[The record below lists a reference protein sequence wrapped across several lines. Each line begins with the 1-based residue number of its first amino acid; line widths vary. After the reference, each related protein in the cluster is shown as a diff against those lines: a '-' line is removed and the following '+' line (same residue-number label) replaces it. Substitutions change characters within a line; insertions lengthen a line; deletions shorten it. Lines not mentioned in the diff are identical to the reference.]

1 MPVLDDTT
9 IQPLRRDIEARA
21 DLRWQPLHRIED
33 TGGDLQVVQAALA
46 QSGFERLLYA
56 EGDSW
61 FDKFTPIPMAGANL
75 LDAVRS
81 PFVAG
86 VVDASHIGD
95 EAREMVSGRQA
106 RQTKAMFDVFDFDL
120 ILLSAGG
127 NDLKNVFSDLFTSRV
142 LAAQG
147 VKTAWSAHELARAP
161 ADHSA
166 VFDGVI
172 ASIGRFIGLRD
183 AARRDRTRAAPI
195 VLHGYDHLQPRPAP
209 ATLLAGSKVGRGP
222 WIYPALKEAGLSDA
236 QMRAEARQVVDTL
249 NRRLAALV
257 AGLPNVYLIDQ
268 RGLLTPAEPG
278 STGASNDWLDEIHP
292 TPEGFVK
299 LARQRWDIVLASLL

>member
-1 MPVLDDTT
+1 MPVFDDTT
-9 IQPLRRDIEARA
+9 IQPLRRDIEARTG
-21 DLRWQPLHRIED
+21 LRWQPLHRIED
-33 TGGDLQVVQAALA
+33 TGGDVRVVQAALE
-46 QSGFERLLYA
+46 QSSFERLLYA

-61 FDKFTPIPMAGANL
+61 FDKFTPIPVAGTNL
-75 LDAVRS
+75 LDAIRT

-106 RQTKAMFDVFDFDL
+106 RQTKAMFDLFDFDL

-127 NDLKNVFSDLFTSRV
+127 NDLKNVFADLFTSRV
-142 LAAQG
+142 LATQG
-147 VKTAWSAHELARAP
+147 VKTAWSAGDLARAP
-161 ADHSA
+161 ASHSA
-166 VFDGVI
+166 VFDGVMD
-172 ASIGRFIGLRD
+172 SIGRFVSLRD

-195 VLHGYDHLQPRPAP
+195 VLHGYDYLQPRPAP

-236 QMRAEARQVVDTL
+236 QMLAEAHAVIDTL
-249 NRRLAALV
+249 NQRLAALV
-257 AGLPNVYLIDQ
+257 AGLPNVYLLDQ
-268 RGLLTPAEPG
+268 RGLLTPAQPG

-292 TPEGFVK
+292 TPDGFVK
-299 LARQRWDIVLASLL
+299 LARNRWDSVLASLL